1 MNGTFEFLDYL
12 IFGLYAITILA
23 IGLWVSR
30 DKDGKQ
36 KNAEDYFLASKSLP
50 WWAVGTS
57 LIAANISAEQF
68 IGMSGS
74 GFALGLAIASYEWM
88 AAITLLVVGK
98 YFLPIFIEKG
108 LYTIPE
114 FIEKRFSTNLKT
126 ILAIFWIALF
136 VFVNLTTVLFL
147 GGKALDTIIGV
158 GDGSILLNSI
168 IGLGLFAAAYSLWG
182 GLASVAW
189 TDVIQVVILIFGG
202 LLMTYFALANVTDSG
217 SFIDGMKYVYEK
229 APERFSMILS
239 KGEII
244 KPNGGDAWWDL
255 PGLAV
260 LIGGIWVAN
269 LYYWGFNQYIIQRTL
284 AAKSLAEGQKGIV
297 FAAFLK
303 LIIPV
308 IVVLPGIIAYVM
320 NLDDSG
326 VLTAASVDPGFIGAA
341 GNIANDNAA
350 PWLIKN
356 FIPVGVK
363 GLILAALAAAIVS
376 SLASMLNSTSTI
388 FTMDIYRSHFNKNAS
403 DAQMVFVGRITA
415 VVALI
420 IAIIIAPQLGSLGQV
435 FIFIQEYTGV
445 VSPGILAVF
454 LMGLFYKKA
463 TNNAAIWG
471 AILSIPIAMYFKVAP
486 TGWSDAS
493 IFVEL
498 PFMHQMGY
506 TCIATLAVIAL
517 ISYLDGNKDMDDYDN
532 IMNDLS
538 LNPNSIPL
546 LAGEVVHADQNGKCA
561 DMNLIIASLPDVIP
575 KAHIISSSGCNAHE
589 DNVHFNSEGYREL
602 GKRYA
607 HKMISLLENKEIED

>member
-1 MNGTFEFLDYL
+1 MTGSFEFLDYL
-12 IFGLYAITILA
+12 IFGLYAITILG

-30 DKDGKQ
+30 DKAGRQ
-36 KNAEDYFLASKSLP
+36 KNTEDYFLASKSLP
-50 WWAVGTS
+50 WWAVGAS

-114 FIEKRFSTNLKT
+114 FIEKRYSANLKT
-126 ILAIFWIALF
+126 ILAVFWIALF
-136 VFVNLTTVLFL
+136 VFVNLTTVLYL

-158 GDGSILLNSI
+158 GDGGILLNSI

-182 GLASVAW
+182 GLAAVAW
-189 TDVIQVVILIFGG
+189 TDVIQVIILILGG
-202 LLMTYFALANVTDSG
+202 LMMTYFALSNVTDSG
-217 SFIDGMKYVYEK
+217 SFIDGLNYVYEK

-244 KPNGGDAWWDL
+244 TPNGRDAWLDL
-255 PGLAV
+255 PGIAV
-260 LIGGIWVAN
+260 LIGGMWVAN

-284 AAKSLAEGQKGIV
+284 AAKSLAEGQKGIA

-303 LIIPV
+303 LIIPI

-320 NLDDSG
+320 NLDDTG
-326 VLTAASVDPGFIGAA
+326 ALTVASVDPGFIGSA
-341 GNIANDNAA
+341 GNFANDNAA

-388 FTMDIYRSHFNKNAS
+388 FTMDIYKSHFNKKA
-403 DAQMVFVGRITA
+403 DDKTMLRVGRIT
-415 VVALI
+415 VIVALI
-420 IAIIIAPQLGSLGQV
+420 IAMIIAPQLGSLGQV
-435 FIFIQEYTGV
+435 FQFIQEYTGV

-454 LMGLFYKKA
+454 LMGLFYKKS

-471 AILSIPIAMYFKVAP
+471 AILSIPIAMYLKVAP
-486 TGWSDAS
+486 KGWSNAS
-493 IFVEL
+493 IFIDL
-498 PFMHQMGY
+498 PFMNQMMV
-506 TCIATLAVIAL
+506 TCIATLLIIAG
-517 ISYLDGNKDMDDYDN
+517 ISYLEGNKIDSKGINLSKKLFATSPTFN
-532 IMNDLS
+532 IAAF
-538 LNPNSIPL
+538 SIL
-546 LAGEVVHADQNGKCA
+546 MITSFL
-561 DMNLIIASLPDVIP
+561 
-575 KAHIISSSGCNAHE
+575 
-589 DNVHFNSEGYREL
+589 
-602 GKRYA
+602 YA
-607 HKMISLLENKEIED
+607 IFW

>member
-1 MNGTFEFLDYL
+1 MTGSFEFLDYL
-12 IFGLYAITILA
+12 IFGLYAITILG

-30 DKDGKQ
+30 DKAGRQ
-36 KNAEDYFLASKSLP
+36 KNTEDYFLASKSLP
-50 WWAVGTS
+50 WWAVGAS

-114 FIEKRFSTNLKT
+114 FIEKRYSTNLKT
-126 ILAIFWIALF
+126 ILAVFWIALF
-136 VFVNLTTVLFL
+136 VFVNLTTVLYL
-147 GGKALDTIIGV
+147 GGKALDTIIGI
-158 GDGSILLNSI
+158 GDGGILLNSI

-182 GLASVAW
+182 GLAAVAW
-189 TDVIQVVILIFGG
+189 TDVIQVIILILGG
-202 LLMTYFALANVTDSG
+202 LMMTYFALSNVTDSG
-217 SFIDGMKYVYEK
+217 SFIDGLNYVYEK

-244 KPNGGDAWWDL
+244 TPNGRDAWLDL
-255 PGLAV
+255 PGIAV
-260 LIGGIWVAN
+260 LIGGMWVAN

-284 AAKSLAEGQKGIV
+284 AAKSLAEGQKGIA

-303 LIIPV
+303 LIIPI

-320 NLDDSG
+320 NLDDTG
-326 VLTAASVDPGFIGAA
+326 TLTVASVDPGFIGTA
-341 GNIANDNAA
+341 GNFANDNAA

-388 FTMDIYRSHFNKNAS
+388 FTMDIYKSHFNKIA
-403 DAQMVFVGRITA
+403 DDRTMLRVGRIT
-415 VVALI
+415 VIVALI
-420 IAIIIAPQLGSLGQV
+420 IAMIIAPQLGSLGQV
-435 FIFIQEYTGV
+435 FQFIQEYTGV

-454 LMGLFYKKA
+454 LMGLFYKKS

-471 AILSIPIAMYFKVAP
+471 AILSIPIAMYLKVAP
-486 TGWSDAS
+486 KGWSNAS
-493 IFVEL
+493 IFIDL
-498 PFMHQMGY
+498 PFMNQMMI
-506 TCIATLAVIAL
+506 TCIATILIIAG
-517 ISYLDGNKDMDDYDN
+517 ISYLEGNKTDSKGIHLSKKLFATSPTFN
-532 IMNDLS
+532 IAAFSVLMITSFL
-538 LNPNSIPL
+538 
-546 LAGEVVHADQNGKCA
+546 
-561 DMNLIIASLPDVIP
+561 
-575 KAHIISSSGCNAHE
+575 
-589 DNVHFNSEGYREL
+589 
-602 GKRYA
+602 YA
-607 HKMISLLENKEIED
+607 IFW

>member
-12 IFGLYAITILA
+12 IFGLYAVTILA

-284 AAKSLAEGQKGIV
+284 AAKSLEEGQKGIV

-326 VLTAASVDPGFIGAA
+326 VLTVASVDPGFIGAA

-388 FTMDIYRSHFNKNAS
+388 FTMDIYRSHFNKNAT
-403 DAQMVFVGRITA
+403 DAQMVSVGRITA

-486 TGWSDAS
+486 KGWSDAS

-506 TCIATLAVIAL
+506 TCLVTLALIAF
-517 ISYLDGNKDMDDYDN
+517 ISYLDGNKDDSKGINLTKKLFATNNTFN
-532 IMNDLS
+532 IGAFS
-538 LNPNSIPL
+538 
-546 LAGEVVHADQNGKCA
+546 VV
-561 DMNLIIASLPDVIP
+561 LITAFL
-575 KAHIISSSGCNAHE
+575 
-589 DNVHFNSEGYREL
+589 
-602 GKRYA
+602 YA
-607 HKMISLLENKEIED
+607 MFW

>member
-1 MNGTFEFLDYL
+1 MSGTFELLDYV
-12 IFGLYAITILA
+12 IFGIYAITILG

-30 DKDGKQ
+30 DKKGKQ

-50 WWAVGTS
+50 WWAVGAS

-114 FIEKRFSTNLKT
+114 FIEKRYSTNLKT

-239 KGEII
+239 QGEII

-260 LIGGIWVAN
+260 LIGGMWVAN

-320 NLDDSG
+320 NIDDSG
-326 VLTAASVDPGFIGAA
+326 MLTTASVDPGFIGAT
-341 GNIANDNAA
+341 GNFANDNAA

-388 FTMDIYRSHFNKNAS
+388 FTMDIYKSHFNKNAS
-403 DAQMVFVGRITA
+403 DAQMVSVGRITA

-463 TNNAAIWG
+463 TNNGAIWG

-486 TGWSDAS
+486 KGWSDAS

-506 TCIATLAVIAL
+506 TCIATLAIIAL
-517 ISYLDGNKDMDDYDN
+517 ISYMDGNQDDPKGINLTKKLFATNKTFN
-532 IMNDLS
+532 IGAFS
-538 LNPNSIPL
+538 VL
-546 LAGEVVHADQNGKCA
+546 LITAF
-561 DMNLIIASLPDVIP
+561 L
-575 KAHIISSSGCNAHE
+575 
-589 DNVHFNSEGYREL
+589 
-602 GKRYA
+602 YA
-607 HKMISLLENKEIED
+607 MFW

>member
-1 MNGTFEFLDYL
+1 MDFSNLD
-12 IFGLYAITILA
+12 FVVFALYAILILS
-23 IGLWVSR
+23 IGLYVSR
-30 DKDGKQ
+30 QKEGKN
-36 KNAEDYFLASKSLP
+36 KSAEDYFLAGKSLP
-50 WWAVGTS
+50 WWAIGAS

-114 FIEKRFSTNLKT
+114 FIEKRFSSNLKT
-126 ILAIFWIALF
+126 ILAVFWIALF

-147 GGKALDTIIGV
+147 GGKALDTILGS
-158 GDGSILLNSI
+158 GDGNILLNSI
-168 IGLGLFAAAYSLWG
+168 VGLALFAAAYSLWG
-182 GLASVAW
+182 GLAAVAW
-189 TDVIQVVILIFGG
+189 TDVVQVILLIIGG
-202 LLMTYFALANVTDSG
+202 LLMTYFALSNVTDSG
-217 SFIDGMKYVYEK
+217 NFIDGLVHVYNT

-244 KPNGGDAWWDL
+244 TPNGRDAWWDL

-260 LIGGIWVAN
+260 LIGGMWVAN

-284 AAKSLAEGQKGIV
+284 AAKSLKEGQKGIA

-320 NLDDSG
+320 N
-326 VLTAASVDPGFIGAA
+326 VDPATGSLNMDLLGSEGFLGTS

-356 FIPVGVK
+356 YIPVGLK

-376 SLASMLNSTSTI
+376 SLASMVNSTSTI
-388 FTMDIYRSHFNKNAS
+388 FTMDIYKSLINKKAN
-403 DAQMVFVGRITA
+403 DVKMVQVGRLTGLI
-415 VVALI
+415 ALI
-420 IAIIIAPQLGSLGQV
+420 IATLIAPKLGSLGQV
-435 FIFIQEYTGV
+435 FQFIQEYTGV

-463 TNNAAIWG
+463 TNNASIWG
-471 AILSIPIAMYFKVAP
+471 VISSIPIAMYFKVAP
-486 TGWSDAS
+486 NEWSDS
-493 IFVEL
+493 IFFVNL
-498 PFMHQMGY
+498 PFMHQMML
-506 TCIATLAVIAL
+506 TCLGTLLVIYV
-517 ISYLDGNKDMDDYDN
+517 ISN
-532 IMNDLS
+532 
-538 LNPNSIPL
+538 
-546 LAGEVVHADQNGKCA
+546 
-561 DMNLIIASLPDVIP
+561 
-575 KAHIISSSGCNAHE
+575 
-589 DNVHFNSEGYREL
+589 
-602 GKRYA
+602 
-607 HKMISLLENKEIED
+607 LENKGDDPKGITLSKKLFETDKTFNVAAFSVMLITALLYALFW